1 MLALHITSM
10 KVFMS
15 QLLTSDVF
23 DIFLLEEAVINTAN
37 TITIDGH
44 LNREFYSTEELSSGQ
59 VADYEYTPWSTLK
72 GLCFQL
78 IKGKHTPLS
87 FKFIFHLKPEITEKL
102 LTREGCPADSSGLNA
117 MVLTIRYD
125 GTKALLTTGCAYH
138 TFVMSKVPEQ
148 IWDRALSRYLA
159 DKEIPYEAL

>member
-10 KVFMS
+10 KVFMN

-23 DIFLLEEAVINTAN
+23 DIFLLEEAVIATAN

-44 LNREFYSTEELSSGQ
+44 LNRDFYSAEELASSQ
-59 VADYEYTPWSTLK
+59 TADYEYTPWSMLK

-87 FKFIFHLKPEITEKL
+87 FRFIFHLKPEIAEKL
-102 LTREGCPADSSGLNA
+102 LAREGCSVDSSQIKAL
-117 MVLTIRYD
+117 VLTIRYD
-125 GTKALLTTGCAYH
+125 GTRAQLTTGCAYR
-138 TFVMSKVPEQ
+138 TFVMSKEPEQ
-148 IWDRALSRYLA
+148 IWDKTLSRYLA
-159 DKEIPYEAL
+159 DKEIPYETL